1 MRTSA
6 PRLPDHERPQLDVVH
21 GFRAYAIVGV
31 VVIHLLG
38 MSGVMAA
45 SRGTAL
51 GAVIGAVLGNVI
63 DAFFIITGFLL
74 FLPTVLRGGSFGS
87 VREYAIG
94 RATRL
99 LPAYWVCLALLIAL
113 AAVAP
118 LAPATGPPSL
128 ASVGLHAA
136 PLQMPAKL
144 FDPTLAIGF
153 GLDGPVWMISVV
165 AGFYVV
171 LPFVASRYLRRP
183 LVGLAV
189 AALLSVAWEL
199 AVVHFDG
206 LFLAL
211 AEGAVPRTSSASWPP
226 TSSRAGRSRSRS
238 G

>member
-1 MRTSA
+1 MSA
-6 PRLPDHERPQLDVVH
+6 SWRPP
-21 GFRAYAIVGV
+21 AEPPWE
-31 VVIHLLG
+31 
-38 MSGVMAA
+38 
-45 SRGTAL
+45 T
-51 GAVIGAVLGNVI
+51 IGAVLGNVI

-74 FLPTVLRGGSFGS
+74 FLPTRAARGL
-87 VREYAIG
+87 VRQRPRVRHRTRNAPPS
-94 RATRL
+94 RL
-99 LPAYWVCLALLIAL
+99 LGVPGAPDRAGRGRTAL
-113 AAVAP
+113 AID
-118 LAPATGPPSL
+118 GSPSL

-136 PLQMPAKL
+136 TLQLPAKL
-144 FDPTLAIGF
+144 FDPPLAIGF

-189 AALLSVAWEL
+189 AALLSVAWKL